1 MLLYKFYF
9 STPKVSE
16 KNNINM
22 KFLVCKNIATT
33 PPPFLWP
40 HPVSGIT
47 IEQIWVYNTEGYFHT
62 RQICFNISM
71 CLFVFDYD
79 SNKLKS
85 TLSEDRTTKVW
96 AFRPLPMCPPP
107 PPWPLKIMILTNLKI
122 QYQKIVF
129 SIKYNY
135 KIQAP
140 SDFNLSRRL
149 AIWKIK

>member
-9 STPKVSE
+9 STQKFFE

-22 KFLVCKNIATT
+22 KCFVCKNRATT
-33 PPPFLWP
+33 PPPFLWL
-40 HPVSGIT
+40 HPDSGIT

-85 TLSEDRTTKVW
+85 TLFWGSYNKGMSFSTPTDV
-96 AFRPLPMCPPP
+96 PIP
-107 PPWPLKIMILTNLKI
+107 PPWPQYIMILTNLKI

-129 SIKYNY
+129 SIKYNN
-135 KIQAP
+135 KIHAP